1 MPVLMNK
8 GDNPRLAAWIF
19 YTDRDTF
26 AELGRA
32 IREERADAGLLVVD
46 EADVDA
52 AKKASS
58 TLPVYLQVTAT
69 VPPEVDLDALAEEAM
84 TAAQHVVEAQEAGDD
99 GADEGADEGEG
110 EGEGADA
117 PDASA
122 DAPSEGEG
130 EEPKAA
136 WEPIAVPEGQGAR
149 ILAGTTTLEAARD
162 FIQRRELGGEEWKP
176 ELPGVQAIAGMA
188 ELMAAHGGIP
198 AWLIWHED
206 ASGVMRMA
214 PAKTVKPM
222 AGNILKVKL

>member
-32 IREERADAGLLVVD
+32 IREERADAGLLVVN

-58 TLPVYLQVTAT
+58 TLPVYLQVTAA

-84 TAAQHVVEAQEAGDD
+84 TAAQRAVEAQEADND
-99 GADEGADEGEG
+99 GTDEGEG
-110 EGEGADA
+110 KSEGTGD

-122 DAPSEGEG
+122 DAPSEGK
-130 EEPKAA
+130 EPKAA

>member
-84 TAAQHVVEAQEAGDD
+84 TAAQHAVEAQEAGDD
-99 GADEGADEGEG
+99 AEGECEDEGTGD
-110 EGEGADA
+110 

-122 DAPSEGEG
+122 DAPSGGEG

>member
-1 MPVLMNK
+1 MPVLMNQ

-26 AELGRA
+26 AALGQA

-46 EADVDA
+46 DTDVDA

-69 VPPEVDLDALAEEAM
+69 VPPEVDLDALAEKAM
-84 TAAQHVVEAQEAGDD
+84 AAAQRAAEA
-99 GADEGADEGEG
+99 
-110 EGEGADA
+110 
-117 PDASA
+117 ASA
-122 DAPSEGEG
+122 DGGSEGAGDAAEGEAPASESEGEKP
-130 EEPKAA
+130 EAA
-136 WEPIAVPEGQGAR
+136 WEPVAVPEGQGTR
-149 ILAGTTTLEAARD
+149 ILAGTTTRDAARN
-162 FIQRRELGGEEWKP
+162 FIQRRELGGEDWKP

-188 ELMAAHGGIP
+188 ELMDAHGGIP

-206 ASGVMRMA
+206 ADGVMRMA